1 MSFQQIP
8 MYAFTSSARYV
19 YARRN
24 SVSGEQQP
32 GQRGNRMKKTVH
44 NDATSSNL
52 KGKPMTKTI
61 GLHWLQQVTK
71 HVPATDEASVHR
83 AQLRVK
89 TPNSRTAPP
98 VDE

>member
-1 MSFQQIP
+1 
-8 MYAFTSSARYV
+8 
-19 YARRN
+19 
-24 SVSGEQQP
+24 
-32 GQRGNRMKKTVH
+32 MKKTVR
-44 NDATSSNL
+44 NDASSSNL

-89 TPNSRTAPP
+89 SLYYSAHDPHVT
-98 VDE
+98 

>member
-1 MSFQQIP
+1 M
-8 MYAFTSSARYV
+8 
-19 YARRN
+19 
-24 SVSGEQQP
+24 
-32 GQRGNRMKKTVH
+32 MKNTVH
-44 NDATSSNL
+44 SDATSSNL

-89 TPNSRTAPP
+89 PL
-98 VDE
+98 